1 MSKSVFHTVWHSRWY
16 FGKVQHCLLI
26 KFIGDLP
33 KARAYQTRNYPRK
46 HCYKIFEFGLMF
58 IIKSFIILEFDNFF

>member
-1 MSKSVFHTVWHSRWY
+1 M
-16 FGKVQHCLLI
+16 

-46 HCYKIFEFGLMF
+46 QWYKIFDFGLMF
-58 IIKSFIILEFDNFF
+58 IIKSFIILEFDKFF